1 MAIGFD
7 EPYQLDLPTIWRGLP
22 WGPTTITIS
31 DTNGVP
37 IDLTGY
43 TIGAKTS
50 SGVDLLPVITTP
62 GAGLVTLGPLIP
74 AITST
79 VPMGNQV
86 YDVTGII
93 GTGGFTKPFFAGKI
107 PVKQPV
113 SQ

>member
-1 MAIGFD
+1 MPSFD

-37 IDLTGY
+37 VDLTGY
-43 TIGAKTS
+43 TISAKTPLF
-50 SGVDLLPVITTP
+50 DLLPVITTP
-62 GAGLVTLGPLIP
+62 ASGLVTLGPILP
-74 AITST
+74 ATTST
-79 VPMGNQV
+79 IPIGNQV

-93 GTGGFTKPFFAGKI
+93 GTGGFTKPFFAGNI
-107 PVKQPV
+107 PVKQPI